1 MAEIIKVFRGIP
13 RDAVEANIRRLENVR
28 NMPDG
33 LGGERWRV
41 EFEKLEPVGLGSLT
55 FGRLRFALRG
65 EDDAVERV
73 WRELSPGFL
82 RGVGWAGESGG
93 WAGESGV

>member
-33 LGGERWRV
+33 FRGERWRI
-41 EFEKLEPVGLGSLT
+41 ELKELEPVTLGSLT
-55 FGRLRFALRG
+55 LGRVRFALRG
-65 EDDAVERV
+65 EDDAVENV

-82 RGVGWAGESGG
+82 RGGG
-93 WAGESGV
+93 